1 MDRPPICGRSIFP
14 ETRAVHSLLSPWK
27 IGFMVDV
34 FEPSKRSRIMS
45 SIKSKHT
52 KPELAVRKL
61 LHGMGYR
68 FTLHAKELP
77 GKPDIYFSK
86 RRRAIQ
92 IQGCFWHGH
101 AGCSRSVL
109 PSTNRVFWQEKIGKN
124 KTRDR
129 KNAAAIAKLGIK
141 SLTLWQCEIR
151 DLAKL
156 SKRLHKFLG
165 APRLVE
171 KEKPGSP

>member
-1 MDRPPICGRSIFP
+1 
-14 ETRAVHSLLSPWK
+14 
-27 IGFMVDV
+27 MVDV

-45 SIKSKHT
+45 SIRSKHT

-68 FTLHAKELP
+68 FTLHAKDLP

-101 AGCSRSVL
+101 AGCSRAEL
-109 PSTNRVFWQEKIGKN
+109 PTTNRVFWQEKIGKN

-151 DLAKL
+151 DLTKL
-156 SKRLHKFLG
+156 SKRLQKFLG

-171 KEKPGSP
+171 KEKSGSP